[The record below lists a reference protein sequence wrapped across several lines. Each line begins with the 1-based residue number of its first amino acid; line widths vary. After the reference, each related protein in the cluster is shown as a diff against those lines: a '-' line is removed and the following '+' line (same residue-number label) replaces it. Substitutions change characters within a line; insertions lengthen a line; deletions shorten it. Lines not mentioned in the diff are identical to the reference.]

1 MNTLKQQT
9 EAKVA
14 GGRKAKPEF
23 MQTVDELLAKEAE
36 YKKGANALKL
46 GQQAVNFALPNQKGE
61 SVSLADLLAKGPVVV
76 TFYRGSWCP
85 YCNLQLRALQ
95 ARLSEI
101 HDLGCQLIAISPEVP
116 DGSLD
121 TDEMANMAFNVL
133 SDQDSKVAAQYGVA
147 WEVPEFFLE
156 HMKVDRGLDLNVVN
170 NIASDS
176 AESSTILPIPATF
189 VIVSD
194 GTVTWRYVDV
204 DYRTR
209 SEPEDIITALKN
221 LA

>member
-1 MNTLKQQT
+1 MKTLKEQT

-23 MQTVDELLAKEAE
+23 MHMVDKLLAEQAE
-36 YKKGANALKL
+36 FRKGANALKL
-46 GQQAVNFALPNQKGE
+46 GQQVASFSLPNQKGE

-101 HDLGCQLIAISPEVP
+101 HGLGAQLVAISPEVP

-121 TDEMANMAFNVL
+121 TDEINNMAFNVL

-147 WEVPEFFLE
+147 WEVPAFFIE
-156 HMKVDRGLDLNVVN
+156 HMKVDRDLDLNVIN
-170 NIASDS
+170 NIASDN
-176 AESSTILPIPATF
+176 AKISTILPIPATF
-189 VIVSD
+189 VISRD
-194 GTVTWRYVDV
+194 GSVAWRYVDV

>member
-1 MNTLKQQT
+1 MKTLKEQT

-14 GGRKAKPEF
+14 AGRNAKPEF
-23 MQTVDELLAKEAE
+23 MKMVDKLLAQQAE
-36 YKKGANALKL
+36 FKKGANALNL
-46 GQQAVNFALPNQKGE
+46 NHQAPEFKLPNQKGE

-101 HDLGCQLIAISPEVP
+101 NSLGAQLVAISPEVP

-121 TDEMANMAFNVL
+121 TVEIENMAFNVL
-133 SDQDSKVAAQYGVA
+133 SDQDSKVAVQYGVA

-156 HMKVDRGLDLNVVN
+156 HMKVDRGLDLNAVN
-170 NIASDS
+170 NITRDRE
-176 AESSTILPIPATF
+176 ESSTILPIPATF
-189 VIVSD
+189 VIATNGS
-194 GTVTWRYVDV
+194 VTWRYVDV

-209 SEPEDIITALKN
+209 SEPEDIINALQN

>member
-1 MNTLKQQT
+1 MKTLKEQT

-23 MQTVDELLAKEAE
+23 MHMVDKLLAEQAE
-36 YKKGANALKL
+36 FKKGANALKL
-46 GQQAVNFALPNQKGE
+46 GQQVASFILPNQKDE
-61 SVSLADLLAKGPVVV
+61 SVSLTDLLAKGPVVV

-101 HDLGCQLIAISPEVP
+101 HDLGAQLVAISPEVP

-121 TDEMANMAFNVL
+121 TDEISNMAFNVL

-147 WEVPEFFLE
+147 WEVPAFFIE

-170 NIASDS
+170 NITSDNVK
-176 AESSTILPIPATF
+176 SSTILPIPATF
-189 VIVSD
+189 VISSD

-221 LA
+221 LV